1 MASENQYVHAEKYE
15 SSEVK
20 RYARK
25 TEKEPENLAFL
36 FPATDKYFKI
46 NIPGKTV
53 LDIACGKGIWSYK
66 AAQYGAKS
74 VHGFDIHEEMV
85 QLAKQTTSQ
94 FSTVNIR
101 VGDVMDMPYDDNT
114 FDVAVG
120 IHVTCA
126 CKLKFASTYSKK
138 FTESLYLVGK
148 Q

>member
-36 FPATDKYFKI
+36 FPATDEYFKL

-66 AAQYGAKS
+66 AAQDGAKVFMDLIYMKKWYNWPNKLLHS
-74 VHGFDIHEEMV
+74 LVQSIYVLEM
-85 QLAKQTTSQ
+85 
-94 FSTVNIR
+94 
-101 VGDVMDMPYDDNT
+101 
-114 FDVAVG
+114 
-120 IHVTCA
+120 
-126 CKLKFASTYSKK
+126 
-138 FTESLYLVGK
+138 
-148 Q
+148 